1 MINLNMGGT
10 SKVGAGENI
19 AGGGARGTVATFKKW
34 DGGNAVRI
42 ALACVIHSRA
52 LLYGFA
58 YKAAQNMQ
66 VLPSRLPRSGMAFS
80 PQHPGFWALLV
91 RCETGAFSPLVCLS

>member
-1 MINLNMGGT
+1 MGGT
-10 SKVGAGENI
+10 WH
-19 AGGGARGTVATFKKW
+19 GGDVQKMGW
-34 DGGNAVRI
+34 WYAVRI